1 MASKSTKK
9 PLMSDERT
17 IAVEL
22 RPKDPD
28 TKYWGSEP
36 IFATQPDSDKR
47 GLALVVAFNWYNRF
61 FGSKEAKEFLANY
74 AMAVGLEDNAKKMS
88 KVEDRE
94 VMITL
99 GWLARLYLRG
109 LQLTE
114 DEKTIL
120 TKDINRLIESIS
132 KPTVVNSATGSEP
145 KESVPVNRPN
155 IQDIMKERTREAAG
169 EIEGW
174 FDEFLQNGAKNNDV
188 KVNSMG
194 VLTERNIMAQ
204 HVSILTEIWKK
215 RISEFEDVLDGKDR
229 QLIEA
234 YSKYNKTQLKAII
247 KYCETVLSELN
258 SYVSVKKASQSPRK
272 KKAVSPEKL
281 ASKMKYQKSDETLKL
296 TSVSPAK
303 IIGASEVWAYDTA
316 KRKLHYYVADDHI
329 GTLSIKG
336 TTILGFDALKSGIK
350 TLRKPPEIL
359 KKLMAG
365 GKPASRKIFGEINS
379 VQAQPNGRT
388 SENLIILKAY

>member
-9 PLMSDERT
+9 LLASDDRT

-28 TKYWGSEP
+28 TKYWGNEP
-36 IFATQPDSDKR
+36 LFVTQPDEDKR

-61 FGSKEAKEFLANY
+61 FGAKDSKEFMANY
-74 AMAVGLEDNAKKMS
+74 AMAIGLSDIAKQVL
-88 KVEDRE
+88 KVEERE
-94 VMITL
+94 VMITI
-99 GWLARLYLRG
+99 GFLARLYSRG
-109 LQLTE
+109 LELTE
-114 DEKTIL
+114 AEKTIL
-120 TKDINRLIESIS
+120 ANDLNRLVQSIS
-132 KPTVVNSATGSEP
+132 KPTVISSTAPEK
-145 KESVPVNRPN
+145 KEVVSNRPN

-174 FDEFLQNGAKNNDV
+174 FDEFLEKGAKLTDT

-194 VLTERNIMAQ
+194 VLTEKNIMAQ
-204 HVSILTEIWKK
+204 HISILTEIWKR

-234 YSKYNKTQLKAII
+234 YSKYNKSQLKAII
-247 KYCETVLSELN
+247 KYCEAVIGELN
-258 SYVSVKKASQSPRK
+258 SYISVKKAAKSPRK
-272 KKAVSPEKL
+272 KKAVSPEKQ
-281 ASKMKYQKSDETLKL
+281 AAKMKYQKSDETLKL

-336 TTILGFDALKSGIK
+336 TTILGFDAAKSGIK

-365 GKPASRKIFGEINS
+365 GKPASRKVFTEVNS
-379 VQAQPNGRT
+379 VQTQPNGRT